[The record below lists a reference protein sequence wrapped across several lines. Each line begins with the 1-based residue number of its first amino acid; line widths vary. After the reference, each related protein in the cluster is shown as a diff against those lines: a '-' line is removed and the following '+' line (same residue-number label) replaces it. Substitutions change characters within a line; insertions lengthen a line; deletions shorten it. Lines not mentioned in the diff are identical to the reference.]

1 MEAIGDFYSEL
12 RQTSDQ
18 RALPVTVRTLETV
31 IRLSTAAARARLA
44 KSVQQVCC
52 LACLAD
58 ESGNQVSVRVHLV
71 FSQVQ
76 CCAQASI
83 WKSQQVY
90 SYCVRGLH
98 VVWNVIRLSTS
109 AAWARLATSVQQT
122 CVSVVGRGGVQG
134 SGQAYAWPL
143 ARNITSAG
151 DNRAA

>member
-52 LACLAD
+52 LACLAAK
-58 ESGNQVSVRVHLV
+58 SGNQVSVRVHLV
-71 FSQVQ
+71 SSQVR
-76 CCAQASI
+76 CCAQAII

-90 SYCVRGLH
+90 SHCVRGLH
-98 VVWNVIRLSTS
+98 VV
-109 AAWARLATSVQQT
+109 
-122 CVSVVGRGGVQG
+122 
-134 SGQAYAWPL
+134 
-143 ARNITSAG
+143 
-151 DNRAA
+151 